1 MKHTSPDDSRFRSFM
16 SDSTVRYA
24 LMGVFII
31 LAVEGGTY
39 SFVRESLPPQVPLFY
54 SLPWGAERL
63 APPEFLLILPASTLA
78 ITVVNGILA
87 LWWYFAEKLVSR
99 LLVLASFIVGLLGLY
114 TFIRI
119 VLLMS

>member
-1 MKHTSPDDSRFRSFM
+1 MKHTSPDGSRLRLFMNDSI
-16 SDSTVRYA
+16 VRYA
-24 LMGVFII
+24 FVGVFII
-31 LAVEGGTY
+31 LAVEGATY
-39 SFVRESLPPQVPLFY
+39 GFVRESLPPQVPLYY

-63 APPEFLLILPASTLA
+63 APPEFLLILPTSTLA

-87 LWWYFAEKLVSR
+87 LWWYFSEKFVSR
-99 LLVLASFIVGLLGLY
+99 LLVLASCTVGLLGLY